1 MSVNTVK
8 SAIILCLG
16 IAFISPAQAGIVY
29 NNWTTNEGE
38 SGSYVF
44 TVEHDQANNLFN
56 YKFTVDPWDA
66 EGLGLFID
74 FGAQTMPGATA
85 ADIGLSNID
94 PEDEVALWA
103 TDTTSNDCGTG
114 CNLNG
119 INPSLETPDGEWEL
133 VFRLGAQGFD
143 QIQTFMWTTLD
154 FGLELSDFGLAGVR
168 SQQLCSDDGTLDNG
182 DTSCTGSDKSY
193 GSPRSGTPRI
203 IVPEPNA
210 IFWLGLALIGA
221 WIIRRKQMS

>member
-1 MSVNTVK
+1 MSVKTMSVK
-8 SAIILCLG
+8 SAIFLYLG

-29 NNWTTNEGE
+29 NNWTTNQGE

-44 TVEHDQANNLFN
+44 TVEHDQANDLFN

-74 FGAQTMPGATA
+74 FGDHTMPGTTA
-85 ADIGLSNID
+85 ADIGLTNID
-94 PEDEVALWA
+94 PADEVALWA
-103 TDTTSNDCGTG
+103 TDTTSNDCGQG

-119 INPSLETPDGEWEL
+119 LNPSLETPDDEWEL

-143 QIQTFMWTTLD
+143 QIQTFTWTTLD

-168 SQQLCSDDGTLDNG
+168 SQQLCTGDATLPDGIEE
-182 DTSCTGSDKSY
+182 CTGSDKSY
-193 GSPRSGTPRI
+193 GSRRGTPRSI
-203 IVPEPNA
+203 PEPA
-210 IFWLGLALIGA
+210 STLLLAAGLLGLGM
-221 WIIRRKQMS
+221 IRRRKVS